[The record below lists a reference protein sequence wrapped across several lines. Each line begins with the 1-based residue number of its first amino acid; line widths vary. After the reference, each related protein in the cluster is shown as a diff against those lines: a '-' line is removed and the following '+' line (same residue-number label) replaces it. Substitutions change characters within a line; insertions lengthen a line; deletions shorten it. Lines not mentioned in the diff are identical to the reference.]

1 MENTMNNKLNLL
13 LLAAPLLFTSCNS
26 TSVTPKVEAK
36 QEVLKNKTEELKQEI
51 IQSNTSTIVEQD
63 TTVLYANSNETVKR
77 LGKLHITS
85 FMETLKPTLMG
96 LMKSDPT
103 FQTAMGG
110 CTTMATSMTNNYND
124 LSDTKVRRTALKYRN
139 PNNKP
144 DATDKTVMER
154 FLASN
159 DFKEPLVVEMSDHY
173 RVYKALDIKKPCLAC
188 HGENI
193 SNDLRNM
200 LLKSYPTDM
209 ATNFKLGEF
218 RGVVVAKV
226 KK

>member
-1 MENTMNNKLNLL
+1 MNKKIYLL
-13 LLAAPLLFTSCNS
+13 MLSAPLLFAACNS
-26 TSVTPKVEAK
+26 SSVTPKVEAK
-36 QEVLKNKTEELKQEI
+36 QENITTQVEVAKQEVVVENTTAI
-51 IQSNTSTIVEQD
+51 ISEEPAVT
-63 TTVLYANSNETVKR
+63 YANSNEKVKS
-77 LGKLHITS
+77 LGKLHISS

-103 FQTAMGG
+103 FKTAMGG
-110 CTTMATSMTNNYND
+110 CTSMAGSMTESYNS

-159 DFKEPLVVEMSDHY
+159 NFNELLVVDMNDHY
-173 RVYKALDIKKPCLAC
+173 RVYKALDTKKPCLAC

-193 SNDLRNM
+193 SSDLKGM